1 MPVTGGERGALL
13 ITLTRKKREVPTHRK
28 RGQSIAEVTLVLPL
42 LVILFSII
50 VEAGLALNTW
60 NRINTA
66 ARDATRFALDSGRAS
81 DINQLVLYK
90 LRGLDTSGLNIYM
103 VKGTTDAN
111 GSINNWTCNRTYP
124 TSGSCTNMTL
134 DKDTV
139 ERRLR
144 EENNN
149 LDERMPFT
157 IVEVDYEYVPLL
169 TTLVASG
176 AHLPMMSFAIV
187 QQY

>member
-1 MPVTGGERGALL
+1 LIKLL
-13 ITLTRKKREVPTHRK
+13 QKNRVAPGKKR

-42 LVILFSII
+42 LVILFSVI

-60 NRINTA
+60 NRVNTA
-66 ARDATRFALDSGRAS
+66 ARDATRFALDSGRPAG
-81 DINQLVLYK
+81 INQLVLYK
-90 LRGLDTSGLNIYM
+90 LRGLDTNGLKIYL
-103 VKGTTDAN
+103 VNGTTDDY
-111 GSINNWTCNRTYP
+111 GDINNWTCSRTYP
-124 TSGSCTNMTL
+124 TTGPCTNMTL
-134 DKDTV
+134 DRDTV
-139 ERRLR
+139 QRRLR

-149 LDERMPFT
+149 LDEKMPFT

-176 AHLPMMSFAIV
+176 ARLPMMSFAIV